1 MGYDKDGN
9 NNFSRS
15 EKILT
20 FIIVVIV
27 IGSAM
32 YAGSKGGGYEIPS
45 NEP

>member
-1 MGYDKDGN
+1 MGYDKYGN
-9 NNFSRS
+9 NHFSKG
-15 EKILT
+15 EKVLI

-32 YAGSKGGGYEIPS
+32 YAGSKGGGFEIPS

>member
-9 NNFSRS
+9 DKFSKS
-15 EKILT
+15 EKVLT
-20 FIIVVIV
+20 FIFVVIV

-32 YAGSKGGGYEIPS
+32 YAGSKGGGFEIPS